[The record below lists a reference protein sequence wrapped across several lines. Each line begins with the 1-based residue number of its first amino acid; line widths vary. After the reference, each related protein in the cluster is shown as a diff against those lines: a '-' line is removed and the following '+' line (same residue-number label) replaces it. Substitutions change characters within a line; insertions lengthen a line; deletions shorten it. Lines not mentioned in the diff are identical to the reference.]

1 MNPVHGRQC
10 KTSIS
15 LTAAAHVA
23 CALHTESKH
32 ASTTGR
38 AGLMGAIY
46 LIRHGQ
52 ASFGKADY
60 DELSPT
66 GVEQGRVLGLALRAR
81 VPRVDAVVTGAMKRH
96 RQTAASCLEA
106 MELAAAIHDMP
117 GFREYDHD
125 EIIVRFEPRFA
136 RPEAMMAE
144 LAKMPEPRRVFQEMF
159 GKAMERWID
168 GGHDADYSESWPV
181 FRERCN
187 RALAELIQSLGPSKT
202 ALVFTSGGVI
212 SAICRELLQFSDHQA
227 YRLNLTLAN
236 CGVSKIIYSERARYL
251 STLNEHAHFEG
262 AQHKLI
268 TYR

>member
-1 MNPVHGRQC
+1 
-10 KTSIS
+10 
-15 LTAAAHVA
+15 
-23 CALHTESKH
+23 
-32 ASTTGR
+32 
-38 AGLMGAIY
+38 MGAIY

-66 GVEQGRVLGLALRAR
+66 GVEQGRVLGLALRTR
-81 VPRVDAVVTGAMKRH
+81 VPQVDTVVTGAMKRH

-106 MELAAAIHDMP
+106 MQLAAPTHDVP

-136 RPEAMMAE
+136 KPEAMMAE
-144 LAKMPEPRRVFQEMF
+144 LAKMPEPHRVFQEMF

-168 GGHDADYSESWPV
+168 GGHDADYGESWTA

-187 RALAELIQSLGPSKT
+187 RALSELIRSLGPSKT

-212 SAICRELLQFSDHQA
+212 SAICRELLQFSEHQA

-236 CGVSKIIYSERARYL
+236 CGVTKIIYSERARYL

>member
-1 MNPVHGRQC
+1 
-10 KTSIS
+10 
-15 LTAAAHVA
+15 
-23 CALHTESKH
+23 
-32 ASTTGR
+32 
-38 AGLMGAIY
+38 MGAIY

-52 ASFGKADY
+52 ASFGQANY
-60 DELSPT
+60 DALSKT
-66 GVEQGRVLGLALRAR
+66 GIEQGRVLGEALKVR
-81 VPRVDAVVTGAMKRH
+81 VPQVDAVATGGMQRH
-96 RQTAASCLEA
+96 RQTAESCLEA
-106 MELAAAIHDMP
+106 MGLRIESRDLP

-125 EIIVRFEPRFA
+125 EIIVRFEPRYSK
-136 RPEAMMAE
+136 PEVMMAE
-144 LAKMPEPRRVFQEMF
+144 IAQMPEPRRAFQAMF

-168 GGHDADYSESWPV
+168 GGHDADYSESWTV

-187 RALAELIQSLGPSKT
+187 RALSDLIQSLGPSKT

-212 SAICRELLQFSDHQA
+212 SAICRELLQFPEHEA

-236 CGVSKIIYSERARYL
+236 CGVTKIIYSERARYL

>member
-1 MNPVHGRQC
+1 
-10 KTSIS
+10 
-15 LTAAAHVA
+15 
-23 CALHTESKH
+23 
-32 ASTTGR
+32 
-38 AGLMGAIY
+38 MGAIY

-52 ASFGKADY
+52 ASFGQTNY
-60 DELSPT
+60 DALSKT
-66 GVEQGRVLGLALRAR
+66 GIEQGRVLGEALRAR
-81 VPRVDAVVTGAMKRH
+81 LPQVDAVLTGGMQRH

-106 MELAAAIHDMP
+106 MGLHLEQQHVP

-136 RPEAMMAE
+136 KPEAMMAE

-168 GGHDADYSESWPV
+168 GGHDADYSESWTA

-187 RALAELIQSLGPSKT
+187 HALAGLIQSLGPSKT

-236 CGVSKIIYSERARYL
+236 CGVTKIIYSERARYL